1 MSKTKRILA
10 FALAAVLAVVVL
22 TGCKSIVQKVFG
34 SSNEV
39 QEDDTTQWAVLSSD
53 PLMLNGIADTTAKYA
68 TARAN
73 GALNIVFNGI
83 WSRKTEY
90 FTVPSG
96 LLSIYGCGTTD
107 GGAQKFKV
115 SLWKKV
121 DGGAQYVDN
130 TTFYFTADGRVD
142 FRELVKDLAGI
153 FHTRIELR
161 QIGVRDES
169 KMIGGLGICGQ
180 PFCCSRFLKDFQ
192 PVSIKMAKEQG
203 LSLNPTKISGACGRL
218 MCCLSYEENAY
229 EYLNSIMPM
238 VGSTV
243 RTPDGLG
250 TVLEVNP
257 ISGYLRVRCGTEA
270 LTPRY
275 YKVGV
280 CEYISGGKR
289 APRRPDPDDDY
300 SGVRNPAPVVASS
313 DDEKR
318 PACPRRRNSEKE

>member
-53 PLMLNGIADTTAKYA
+53 PLMLDGIADTTAKYV

-83 WSRKTEY
+83 WSRQTEY

-130 TTFYFTADGRVD
+130 TTFYFTADGQNYHCDIGNLDPNASYRV
-142 FRELVKDLAGI
+142 
-153 FHTRIELR
+153 T
-161 QIGVRDES
+161 
-169 KMIGGLGICGQ
+169 
-180 PFCCSRFLKDFQ
+180 
-192 PVSIKMAKEQG
+192 
-203 LSLNPTKISGACGRL
+203 ISYD
-218 MCCLSYEENAY
+218 S
-229 EYLNSIMPM
+229 S
-238 VGSTV
+238 
-243 RTPDGLG
+243 
-250 TVLEVNP
+250 
-257 ISGYLRVRCGTEA
+257 
-270 LTPRY
+270 RY
-275 YKVGV
+275 YLYGLMKVEG
-280 CEYISGGKR
+280 IG
-289 APRRPDPDDDY
+289 
-300 SGVRNPAPVVASS
+300 
-313 DDEKR
+313 
-318 PACPRRRNSEKE
+318 

>member
-22 TGCKSIVQKVFG
+22 SGCKSIVQKVFG

-53 PLMLNGIADTTAKYA
+53 PLMIDGIADTTAKYV

-83 WSRKTEY
+83 WSRQTEY

-130 TTFYFTADGRVD
+130 TTFYFTADGQNYHCDIGNLDPNASYRV
-142 FRELVKDLAGI
+142 
-153 FHTRIELR
+153 T
-161 QIGVRDES
+161 
-169 KMIGGLGICGQ
+169 
-180 PFCCSRFLKDFQ
+180 
-192 PVSIKMAKEQG
+192 
-203 LSLNPTKISGACGRL
+203 ISYD
-218 MCCLSYEENAY
+218 S
-229 EYLNSIMPM
+229 S
-238 VGSTV
+238 
-243 RTPDGLG
+243 
-250 TVLEVNP
+250 
-257 ISGYLRVRCGTEA
+257 
-270 LTPRY
+270 RY
-275 YKVGV
+275 YLYGLMKVEG
-280 CEYISGGKR
+280 IG
-289 APRRPDPDDDY
+289 
-300 SGVRNPAPVVASS
+300 
-313 DDEKR
+313 
-318 PACPRRRNSEKE
+318 